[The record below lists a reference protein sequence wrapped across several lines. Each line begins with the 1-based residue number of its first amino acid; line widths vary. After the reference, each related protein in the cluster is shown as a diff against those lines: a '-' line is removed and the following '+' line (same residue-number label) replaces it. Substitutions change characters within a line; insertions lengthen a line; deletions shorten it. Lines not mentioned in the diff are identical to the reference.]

1 MDTGSCPLCGLRRH
15 QWRNEVGRWACEAP
29 AGRRPSVV
37 REMRDRLMNWLVGV
51 LLVATSAALVVVQ
64 ANLP

>member
-1 MDTGSCPLCGLRRH
+1 
-15 QWRNEVGRWACEAP
+15 
-29 AGRRPSVV
+29 
-37 REMRDRLMNWLVGV
+37 MRDRLMNWLVGV